1 LGVNKISLILAD
13 LYKLRKM
20 NSLVKTKKLILFLSF
35 LILFFTNSIFAQN
48 IFSGEPIQVVGQM
61 NSYSTTSASNS
72 SYRRISVSTG
82 TPTDGRGQWV
92 KTYNVQS
99 SGGDFIPRSMSG
111 GGGNGFL
118 FISGPSSNR
127 FQNKWVFTGTSVA
140 ALNAINNN
148 SAYNSGNDMGLNM
161 NTAGR
166 YTFVFND
173 CGYTA
178 TNAKFYIAYTQ
189 NAPVTVTRNS
199 VTVNPDRSATIA
211 ISSSD
216 SLSPTE
222 NIYVRYSTGTNFA
235 STGTSTI
242 VQASPTNSPTNTT
255 WTATIPTT
263 GTVSS
268 TIKYYVFTSTLSLS
282 SLNSLI
288 ELEKS
293 LAVINVDDSLGLNYQ
308 YTFPSTFTSVQS
320 GNFSD
325 ASTWGTAYV
334 SGGNYIISNGHSVT
348 LDANSSVNTIQINAG
363 GTLIGDNG
371 TAKTLTI
378 ANGGSFSNSGTYTSS
393 AFSTIS
399 FAGSGSISGTTT
411 FGNVSIAG
419 GVDFGSGSSINHN
432 LTLQPGSFIQTNA
445 PTYNSGSTLIYNTGG
460 TYGRSLEWSASSGV
474 AYPHHVQISG
484 NTTLNLKGGSNTAR
498 FMAGNLTID
507 AGSGLSLQDLTITN
521 PTVIGLTVGGN
532 ILNNGTV
539 NMGTTTERIVA
550 GSYTNSTGATTSL
563 SSLSGGD
570 LEITGNLLDNGIFNS
585 NSRAVF
591 FSGSSVQEVSGSG
604 TFNIDYIVSNKSAGS
619 IRMMSD
625 LLCEGPNGGNAIT
638 LNTVT
643 DELDLNGF
651 NLTLGKAGITSGF
664 SGSGSFIGD
673 ASSNL
678 TILGNGSF
686 GTIRFSSGSE
696 IIDTII
702 LNRPISGN
710 INLGSNLNVLGA
722 LTLTQGNLQ
731 VLSNYI
737 LRYSGSS
744 ISRTGGTLQIGN
756 SGNELIFENSSN
768 LVLPASIFNG
778 NIQTLRIN
786 GTGSLTISS
795 AISINNYLVLN
806 GGNLIG
812 SSSNSI
818 SLLNSSDT
826 SLSRI
831 GGYIEGSFI
840 RRIPASSAGTISY
853 LYPIGKTSYS
863 PFELVNP
870 ITTSGGV
877 VDIKAEVFE
886 TSTGGTAGTNMFS
899 ISNNRYWESSIS
911 SGASNF
917 TSTNIKLTE
926 ASIGTMNAI
935 ARSAT
940 LTGAY
945 AKSSELNPV
954 GNSITTS
961 SISSLGFLV
970 FGEAIPTLTSVQSGN
985 FSDASTWGTA
995 YVAGGNYIISN
1006 GHSVTVDA
1014 NSSVNT
1020 IQINAGGT
1028 LVGDNGTAKT
1038 LTISS
1043 GGSFSNSGT
1052 YTSSA
1057 FSTISFAGSGSISGT
1072 TTFGNVSIAGGV
1084 DFGSGSSINNNLTL
1098 QPGSYIQTNAPSY
1111 NSGSTLIYNT
1121 GGTYGRSLEWS
1132 ASSGVAYPHH
1142 VQISGNTTLN
1152 LKGGSNT
1159 ARFMAGNLIIDAGSG
1174 LSLQDLTITN
1184 PTVIGL
1190 TVGGNILNN
1199 GTVNMGTSTERIV
1212 AGSYTNSTGAI
1223 TSLSSLSGGDLEITG
1238 NLLDNGTFNSNS
1250 RAVFFSGSSVQ
1261 EVSGSGTFDI
1271 DYIVSNKSAGSI
1283 RMMSDLLCEGPNG
1296 GNAITL
1302 NTVTDELDLNGFNL
1316 TLGKAGITSGFSGSG
1331 SFIGDASSNLTILGN
1346 GSFGTIRFSS
1356 GSETIDSISI
1366 NRPSSGNLNL
1376 GSDLNILGALTL
1388 TQGNLQVLSNY
1399 VLRYSGSS
1407 ISRTGGTL
1415 QIGNSGN
1422 ELIFENSSN
1431 LVLPASIFN
1440 GNIQTLRINGTGSL
1454 TLSSAISINNYLV
1467 LNGGNLIGSSSNSI
1481 SLLNSSD
1488 TSLNRIGGYIE
1499 GSLIRRIPASS
1510 AGTISY
1516 LYPIGKTSYSPFELV
1531 NPITTSG
1538 GVVDIKAEVFETSTG
1553 GTAGTNMFSISSN
1566 RYWESSISSG
1576 ASNFTSTNIKLT
1588 EASIGTMNAIARS
1601 ATLTGTYNKA
1611 NTSAASGSSITS
1623 NSLTSLGFFLFG
1635 VDSSSLSS
1643 SATLNITAFLEGLYL
1658 GSSTMTASPFNG
1670 DGISPNTI
1678 ADTIT
1683 IILHDKN
1690 NFDSVYAVRGT
1701 ISTTGLASLSLPS
1714 IYIGNAYYIAVK
1726 HRNSLETWTADTVVI
1741 TSTTNYDFSDDAQ
1754 KAYGSNLIDLGS
1766 GVFGIYAGDI
1776 NQDGFIDGNDFTDV
1790 DNDNSIFASGYLIT
1804 DTNGDGFVDGN
1815 DFTSIDNN
1823 GSMFISLARP

>member
-1 LGVNKISLILAD
+1 
-13 LYKLRKM
+13 M
-20 NSLVKTKKLILFLSF
+20 NSLVKMKKLILFLSF
-35 LILFFTNSIFAQN
+35 LILFLTNSIFAQN
-48 IFSGEPIQVVGQM
+48 IFSGEPVQIAGQM
-61 NSYSTTSASNS
+61 NSYSTASTSNS
-72 SYRRISVSTG
+72 SYRRISISAG

-99 SGGDFIPRSMSG
+99 SGGDFITRNMSG

-127 FQNKWVFTGTSVA
+127 FQNKWVFSGTSVA
-140 ALNAINNN
+140 ALNTINNV
-148 SAYNSGNDMGLNM
+148 SAFNSGNDMGLNM
-161 NTAGR
+161 SNAGR

-222 NIYVRYSTGTNFA
+222 NIYVRYSTGANFA
-235 STGTSTI
+235 STGTSAI

-268 TIKYYVFTSTLSLS
+268 TIRYYVFTSTLSLS
-282 SLNSLI
+282 ALNSLI

-293 LAVINVDDSLGLNYQ
+293 LAVIRFDDSLGLNYQ
-308 YTFPSTFTSVQS
+308 YTFPSTFTSLQS

-334 SGGNYIISNGHSVT
+334 AGGNYIISNGHTVT
-348 LDANSSVNTIQINAG
+348 LNASSSVNTIQINAG
-363 GTLIGDNG
+363 GTLVGDNG

-378 ANGGSFSNSGTYTSS
+378 ANGGSFSNSGSYTSS
-393 AFSTIS
+393 SFSTIS
-399 FAGSGSISGTTT
+399 FAGSGIIAGTTT

-419 GVDFGSGSSINHN
+419 GVDFGTGSSINHN

-460 TYGRSLEWSASSGV
+460 SYGRSGEWSSTSGV
-474 AYPHHVQISG
+474 GYPHHVRISG
-484 NTTLNLKGGSNTAR
+484 ATTLNLKNGVNIAR
-498 FMAGNLTID
+498 SIGGNLTID
-507 AGSGLSLQDLTITN
+507 AGTSLNMEDLSIVS

-532 ILNNGTV
+532 ILNNGTM
-539 NMGTTTERIVA
+539 NMGTSTERIVA

-570 LEITGNLLDNGIFNS
+570 LEITGNLLDNGTFNS

-591 FSGSSVQEVSGSG
+591 FSGSSIQEVSGSG
-604 TFNIDYIVSNKSAGS
+604 TFNIDYIVSNKSGGS

-638 LNTVT
+638 LNSIT

-651 NLTLGKAGITSGF
+651 NLTLGKSGNTSGF
-664 SGSGSFIGD
+664 NGSGSFIGD

-696 IIDTII
+696 IIDTLN
-702 LNRPISGN
+702 LNRQSSGN
-710 INLGSNLNVLGA
+710 VNLGSDLTVLGS
-722 LTLTQGNLQ
+722 LSLTQGNLQ
-731 VLSNYI
+731 VLSNNK
-737 LRYSGSS
+737 LRFSGNS
-744 ISRTGGTLQIGN
+744 ISRIGGALQIGN

-826 SLSRI
+826 SLNRI
-831 GGYIEGSFI
+831 GGYIEGSLI
-840 RRIPASSAGTISY
+840 RRIPASSAGTLSY

-863 PFELVNP
+863 PFELTNP

-886 TSTGGTAGTNMFS
+886 TSTGGTAGANMFS
-899 ISNNRYWESSIS
+899 ISSNRYWESSIS
-911 SGASNF
+911 SGGSNF
-917 TSTNIKLTE
+917 TSTSIKLTE

-940 LTGAY
+940 LTGTY
-945 AKSSELNPV
+945 AKSSALNPV

-970 FGEAIPTLTSVQSGN
+970 FGEAIPTLTSLQSGN

-1006 GHSVTVDA
+1006 GHTVTLNA
-1014 NSSVNT
+1014 SSSVNT

-1038 LTISS
+1038 LTIAN
-1043 GGSFSNSGT
+1043 GGSFSNSGS
-1052 YTSSA
+1052 YTSSS
-1057 FSTISFAGSGSISGT
+1057 FSTISFAGSGIIAGT

-1084 DFGSGSSINNNLTL
+1084 DFGTGSSINHNLTL
-1098 QPGSYIQTNAPSY
+1098 QPGSFIQTNAPTY

-1121 GGTYGRSLEWS
+1121 GGSYGRSGEWS
-1132 ASSGVAYPHH
+1132 STSGVGYPHH
-1142 VQISGNTTLN
+1142 VRISGATTLN
-1152 LKGGSNT
+1152 LKNGVNI
-1159 ARFMAGNLIIDAGSG
+1159 ARSIGGNLTIDAGTSLNMED
-1174 LSLQDLTITN
+1174 LSIVS

-1199 GTVNMGTSTERIV
+1199 GTMNMGTSTERIV
-1212 AGSYTNSTGAI
+1212 AGSYTNSTGAT

-1250 RAVFFSGSSVQ
+1250 RAVFFSGSSIQ
-1261 EVSGSGTFDI
+1261 EVSGSGTFNI
-1271 DYIVSNKSAGSI
+1271 DYIVSNKSGGSI

-1302 NTVTDELDLNGFNL
+1302 NSITDELDLNGFNL
-1316 TLGKAGITSGFSGSG
+1316 TLGKSGNTSGFNGSG

-1356 GSETIDSISI
+1356 GSEIIDTLNL
-1366 NRPSSGNLNL
+1366 NRQSSGNVNL
-1376 GSDLNILGALTL
+1376 GSDLTVLGSLSL
-1388 TQGNLQVLSNY
+1388 TQGNLQVLSNNK
-1399 VLRYSGSS
+1399 LRFSGNS
-1407 ISRTGGTL
+1407 ISRIGGAL

-1454 TLSSAISINNYLV
+1454 TISSAISINNYLV

-1510 AGTISY
+1510 AGTLSY
-1516 LYPIGKTSYSPFELV
+1516 LYPIGKTSYSPFELT

-1553 GTAGTNMFSISSN
+1553 GTAGANMFSISSN

-1576 ASNFTSTNIKLT
+1576 GSNFTSTLVRLT
-1588 EASIGTMNAIARS
+1588 EASIGSMNAIAKS
-1601 ATLTGTYNKA
+1601 NTLTGAYGQIN
-1611 NTSAASGSSITS
+1611 ASTATGNAITS
-1623 NSLTSLGFFLFG
+1623 SPITSLGFFVFG
-1635 VDSSSLSS
+1635 NDSSSLNS
-1643 SATLNITAFLEGLYL
+1643 SAVLNINAFLEGLYI
-1658 GSSTMTASPFNG
+1658 GSSAMNAAPFNS
-1670 DGISPNTI
+1670 DGITSNTI

-1683 IILHDKN
+1683 IVLHDKITY
-1690 NFDSVYAVRGT
+1690 DSVYAVIGT
-1701 ISTTGLASLSLPS
+1701 IDVTGFAQVNLPS
-1714 IYIGNAYYIAVK
+1714 NLVGESYYIAVK
-1726 HRNSLETWTADTVVI
+1726 HRSSIETWTADTVVF
-1741 TSTTNYDFSDDAQ
+1741 TSNTSYDFTDDPA
-1754 KAYGSNLIDLGS
+1754 KAYGANMVDLGS
-1766 GVFGIYAGDI
+1766 GVFGIYSGDI
-1776 NQDGFIDGNDFTDV
+1776 NQDGSIDFLDYPDLDIGSLNGDLGYMNTDLNGDASVDFLDYPII
-1790 DNDNSIFASGYLIT
+1790 DLNSI
-1804 DTNGDGFVDGN
+1804 NGVFL
-1815 DFTSIDNN
+1815 
-1823 GSMFISLARP
+1823 MRP